1 MRVLRQVT
9 STATREDRLVGSAEG
24 IWLIRAHANWGG
36 GVTTTRRATSRCT
49 SRSGRRRLLEIYV
62 AAEDQGELNVLR
74 WKDGK
79 FEKSTVMPLNK
90 GDITW
95 NITDGKF

>member
-1 MRVLRQVT
+1 M
-9 STATREDRLVGSAEG
+9 
-24 IWLIRAHANWGG
+24 
-36 GVTTTRRATSRCT
+36 
-49 SRSGRRRLLEIYV
+49 